1 MLQMKQKGKNLQDPR
16 NVEEIGNLTEQ
27 AFRVMIVKM
36 ILNLWN
42 KMEEW
47 INKIQKK
54 NNKKLEELKNK
65 EWWIT
70 K

>member
-54 NNKKLEELKNK
+54 K
-65 EWWIT
+65 
-70 K
+70 